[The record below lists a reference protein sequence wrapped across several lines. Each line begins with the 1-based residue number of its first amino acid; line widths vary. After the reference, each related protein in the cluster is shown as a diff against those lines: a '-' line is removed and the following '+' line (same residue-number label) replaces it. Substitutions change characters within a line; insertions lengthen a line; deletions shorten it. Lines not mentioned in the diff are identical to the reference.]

1 MLYFHAWELM
11 GEKIR
16 RTGEEADPQAE
27 TWRREVGSGLQNK
40 AVCLYSAFESLEE
53 NPQARW

>member
-27 TWRREVGSGLQNK
+27 TWGREVGSSLQNK
-40 AVCLYSAFESLEE
+40 AVCLYSTFESLEE
-53 NPQARW
+53 NP

>member
-16 RTGEEADPQAE
+16 RKSDEADPQAE
-27 TWRREVGSGLQNK
+27 TWGREVGSSLQNK
-40 AVCLYSAFESLEE
+40 AVCLYSTFESLEE
-53 NPQARW
+53 NP